1 MRATGSDSGAR
12 RPTARLPPNPPAEP
26 GVNYTATPANCIRCG
41 YDLTPAELKKLKE
54 ETKHVRVAASPAR
67 CAGAAVGAA
76 GRYPRA
82 LPPARQIVD
91 LKKKLKEAE
100 AKGKTSEEYTDARKT
115 YDEAK
120 AKAIKAH
127 KKHHSRVKGTCST
140 ADVPSLKVML
150 PVSAALPP
158 GNATWGCLVNTTK
171 DTDANS
177 VTNWNHTGHVAVNG
191 HTYATEFDSSRCG
204 DKGTC
209 KYCTG
214 AKAVG
219 KCKAHKKHPG
229 VYKCAPLCGKKCQ
242 QARLEAKK
250 AMAALK

>member
-1 MRATGSDSGAR
+1 MQLRSYPRRTQEAQGGDEARACRRLSRALRWHRRRRR
-12 RPTARLPPNPPAEP
+12 RPLPR
-26 GVNYTATPANCIRCG
+26 T
-41 YDLTPAELKKLKE
+41 
-54 ETKHVRVAASPAR
+54 
-67 CAGAAVGAA
+67 

-100 AKGKTSEEYTDARKT
+100 AKGKTSKEYTDARKT

-242 QARLEAKK
+242 QARLAAKK